1 MREPVI
7 VEAIRTPIGRN
18 RGAYREIRPDALFVQ
33 AIGGLLN
40 RTGINGSNIED
51 VITGCVTQVGEQGAN
66 IGRLSVLLSELPE
79 SVPATTLN
87 RMCGSS
93 QQAVHF
99 AAQAIAAGDHNYVIA
114 GGVESMTRVPMFSD
128 IDGGYQNLN
137 PAIFNKHE
145 LPHQGESA
153 ELIAEK
159 YGLSREKLDQYSCQ
173 SHLRAASAA
182 ESGVFKTQTI
192 PVDGLDRDGNKLTL
206 DYDEGIRFKPDLEKM
221 SGLSPIFREDG
232 VITAANASQISDGA
246 GALLIANKETALSD
260 GLRPRAR
267 FRARVVVGGD
277 PKMQLMEVVPATQ
290 EALKRAGL
298 TLRDVDVIEIN
309 EAFACVVLAWAKE
322 LKPDMDK
329 VNPNGGAIAH
339 GHPLGAT
346 GAVLM
351 TKLLHELERSDGA
364 IGLQVMCIGHGM
376 ATATVLERI

>member
-7 VEAIRTPIGRN
+7 LDTIRTPVGRN
-18 RGAYREIRPDALFVQ
+18 RGAYREIRPDTLYALV
-33 AIGGLLN
+33 IDELLN
-40 RTGINGSNIED
+40 RTGISGGLIDD

-79 SVPATTLN
+79 TVPSVTLN

-99 AAQAIAAGDHNYVIA
+99 AAQAIAAGDHDYVIA

-128 IDGGYQNLN
+128 VEGGYQNLN
-137 PAIFNKHE
+137 PEIFNKYE
-145 LPHQGESA
+145 MLHQGESA
-153 ELIAEK
+153 ERIAEE
-159 YGLSREKLDQYSCQ
+159 YGLSREELDKYGFQ
-173 SHLRAASAA
+173 SHLRAARAA
-182 ESGVFKTQTI
+182 KSGSFKPQII
-192 PVDGLDRDGNKLTL
+192 PVDGLDREGNKFKL
-206 DYDEGIRFKPDLEKM
+206 DYDEGIRFKPELEKM
-221 SGLSPIFREDG
+221 SQLLPIFREDG

-246 GALLIANKETALSD
+246 GALLIADREAAVSD
-260 GLRPRAR
+260 GLKPRAK
-267 FRARVVVGGD
+267 FRARVAVGGD
-277 PKMQLMEVVPATQ
+277 PKMQLMEVIPATK

-298 TLRDVDVIEIN
+298 SLPDIDVIEIN

-322 LKPDMDK
+322 FKPDMDR

-351 TKLLHELERSDGA
+351 IKLLYELERIDGRM
-364 IGLQVMCIGHGM
+364 GLQVMCIGHGM
-376 ATATVLERI
+376 ATATIIERI